1 MRRVLVGA
9 CVWCV
14 MLAAPRAFAAAG
26 DIVMYASDATNLHG
40 NWSSA
45 SDASTAGGQLLT
57 SADNGWETA
66 NTPLASPTHYFDF
79 TFSAPADTPYHVWF
93 RLRAPG
99 QSKFNDSVFAQFSDA
114 VNAQGAAIHRIGTT
128 NAIFVNLQSCNG
140 CPLAGW
146 GWIDGAYWL
155 TQQVTVRFASAGTHT
170 LRVQTRE
177 DGVQLDEVVLSPS
190 AYLSSSPGV
199 VINDYTK
206 VLKDPPPAS
215 GSTPYSG
222 TPAAIPG
229 TIQAEAF
236 DNGGEGVAYHDTT
249 GGNAGGAFR
258 STDVDLENASGGGY
272 DIGWVSAGEWLNYT
286 VNVISAG
293 SYTVTFRV
301 GVLGQGGT
309 FHLAMNGVDVTGPL
323 TVPDTGGWQSWQ
335 TVTATVNLS
344 AGTQIA
350 RLMMDSLGAIAVGNF
365 DSITFASAAPGP
377 PPPVAGG
384 GTITVPAGGN
394 LQAAINSA
402 QPGDTIALAAGAVYS
417 GSFVLPAKTG
427 DRYITIRSAASDAVL
442 PPDGVRIG
450 PQHAPQLA
458 KIQGGFAGQPA
469 FTTAAGAH
477 HYRLQFLE
485 IVNTYAAN
493 DIIEFGELGSAQ
505 SSLGNVPHDLIVD
518 RCYIHGDAARGQ
530 KRGIA
535 LNSASTTIA
544 NSYISDI
551 KSAQED
557 AQAIMG
563 ANGPGPYLIVNN
575 YLEAS
580 GENIL
585 FGGADPFIQ
594 NLVPSDIT
602 IQQNYITKPLSWR
615 GQAWTIKNLI
625 ELKNAQRVTVNG
637 NLIEN
642 NWAAAQQGYAIVLTP
657 RNQDNTAPWSVVQQV
672 QFTNNIVRH
681 VASVFNVLGND
692 TLNYSRTTN
701 GITIRNNLF
710 LDISRAN
717 WGGSGWFLLTYGGYD
732 ITVDH
737 NTLFTDGTSVVYAD
751 GPGVTGLTF
760 SNNILPDNAWAIM
773 GGGAS
778 PGNATLALYY
788 PGAIVRRNVFIAG
801 NSGTYPTDNFFPAN
815 LGAVGFVDAA
825 NGNYRLAPGSP
836 YQTSAVDGGPIG
848 VDQSVLAT
856 LVRLTP

>member
-1 MRRVLVGA
+1 MTVT
-9 CVWCV
+9 
-14 MLAAPRAFAAAG
+14 APRAFAAAG

-40 NWSSA
+40 NWSSG
-45 SDASTAGGQLLT
+45 SDASTAGGQLLN
-57 SADNGWETA
+57 SADNGWESP
-66 NTPLASPTHYFDF
+66 NTPLASPTHYFEF
-79 TFSAPADTPYHVWF
+79 TFSAPANTPYRVWL
-93 RLRAPG
+93 RLRAAG

-114 VNAQGAAIHRIGTT
+114 VNAQGAALHRIGTT
-128 NAIFVNLQSCNG
+128 NALFVNLQSCNG
-140 CPLAGW
+140 CALSGW
-146 GWIDGAYWL
+146 GWMDGAYWL

-170 LRVQTRE
+170 LRIQTRE

-199 VINDYTK
+199 VINDNTN
-206 VLKDPPPAS
+206 VLKTPTEPPLS

-229 TIQAEAF
+229 IIQAEAF
-236 DNGGEGVAYHDTT
+236 DNGGEGIAYHDIT
-249 GGNAGGAFR
+249 GGNAGGMFR
-258 STDVDLENASGGGY
+258 STDVDVEGASSGGY
-272 DIGWVSAGEWLNYT
+272 DIGWVSAGEWLNYS
-286 VNVISAG
+286 VNVAAAG
-293 SYTVTFRV
+293 SYTVAFRV
-301 GVLGQGGT
+301 AVLGQGGT
-309 FHLAMNGVDVTGPL
+309 FHLTMNGADVTGRL
-323 TVPDTGGWQSWQ
+323 TVPNTGGWQNWQ
-335 TVTATVNLS
+335 TVTAAVTLS
-344 AGTQIA
+344 AGPQTA
-350 RLMMDSLGAIAVGNF
+350 RLVMDSSGVNAVGNF
-365 DSITFASAAPGP
+365 DAMSFTGGSTVP
-377 PPPVAGG
+377 PSGG
-384 GTITVPAGGN
+384 TTITVPAGGN
-394 LQAAINSA
+394 LQTAINNA

-417 GSFVLPAKTG
+417 GSFVLPAKAG
-427 DRYITIRSAASDAVL
+427 ASYITIRSAAPDAAL
-442 PPDGVRIG
+442 PANGVRIG
-450 PQHAPQLA
+450 PQHAAQLA
-458 KIQGGFAGQPA
+458 KVQGGFAGQPA
-469 FTTAAGAH
+469 FTTAPGAH

-493 DIIEFGELGSAQ
+493 DIIQFGELTSAQ
-505 SSLGNVPHDLIVD
+505 SSLGSVPHDLIVD
-518 RCYIHGDAARGQ
+518 RCYIHGNAGSGQ

-563 ANGPGPYLIVNN
+563 ANGPGPFLIVNN

-585 FGGADPFIQ
+585 FGGADPYIQ

-602 IQQNYITKPLSWR
+602 IQQNHITKPLAWR

-625 ELKNAQRVTVNG
+625 ELKNAQRVTING

-657 RNQDNTAPWSVVQQV
+657 RNQDNTAPWAVVQQV
-672 QFTNNIVRH
+672 QFTNNVVRH
-681 VASVFNVLGND
+681 VAAVFNVLGSDYINH
-692 TLNYSRTTN
+692 SRTTN
-701 GITIRNNLF
+701 AITVRNNLF

-717 WGGSGWFLLTYGGYD
+717 WGGSGWFMLTYGGYD

-760 SNNILPDNAWAIM
+760 TNNILPDNAWAIM

-778 PGNATLALYY
+778 PGNGTIAAYY

-801 NSGTYPTDNFFPAN
+801 NSRIYPTDNFYPAS
-815 LGAVGFVDAA
+815 LGAVGFVDAG

-836 YQTSAVDGGPIG
+836 YQTSATEGGPVG
-848 VDQSVLAT
+848 VDQSAVAA
-856 LVRLTP
+856 LVPLTP